1 MSYTKTNRCAVA
13 VSPKLFEI
21 QNRPLLE
28 GPLESDEVLIEVI
41 ATGICGSDCHVWEVG
56 MPSPLTLGHE
66 SVGVVIEVGLDVK
79 DRKVGDRVAIEPR
92 QSCYK

>member
-1 MSYTKTNRCAVA
+1 MSHTKTNRCAVS

-21 QNRPLLE
+21 QNRPLSE
-28 GPLESDEVLIEVI
+28 DPPESDEVLIEVV

-56 MPSPLTLGHE
+56 GQPLTLGHE
-66 SVGVVIEVGLDVK
+66 SVGVIIEIGSDVK
-79 DRKVGDRVAIEPR
+79 DRMVGDRVAIEPR

>member
-1 MSYTKTNRCAVA
+1 MSYHKNNRCAVS

-21 QNRPLLE
+21 QNRPLPE
-28 GPLESDEVLIEVI
+28 DPLDPDEVLIEVI

-56 MPSPLTLGHE
+56 MPLPLALGHE
-66 SVGVVIEVGLDVK
+66 SVGVIIEVGSDVK
-79 DRKVGDRVAIEPR
+79 DQKVGERVAIEPR